1 MFIPKM
7 AVKLK
12 IQHHRMNRKVYL
24 KIYSDPE
31 KQIGP
36 MFT

>member
-1 MFIPKM
+1 MFIQKM

-12 IQHHRMNRKVYL
+12 IQYHRMNRKVYL

-36 MFT
+36 MIT

>member
-1 MFIPKM
+1 MFIQKM

-12 IQHHRMNRKVYL
+12 IQYYRMNRKVYL